1 MRSLLASLAV
11 AALLADT
18 LPAAAQSEPK
28 GEPQSIVL
36 GQVGPSFQGVAVG
49 TVRERLEREGD
60 IIEGL
65 SPRDAARRGMVEDG
79 EVVVGRSGKQ
89 S

>member
-1 MRSLLASLAV
+1 MPSPPSLAG
-11 AALLADT
+11 A

-60 IIEGL
+60 VEGL
-65 SPRDAARRGMVEDG
+65 SPRDSARRGMVEDG

>member
-1 MRSLLASLAV
+1 M
-11 AALLADT
+11 
-18 LPAAAQSEPK
+18 PAAAQSEPK

-60 IIEGL
+60 VEGL

-79 EVVVGRSGKQ
+79 EVVEGRSGKQ